1 MRKEERYN
9 LHTFLVY
16 LYACL
21 VVYTY
26 NKIYNTNIV
35 FIENPVLKNRKSEC
49 MTFSRT
55 LAKKG
60 GILGSAS
67 DQAACAPSSSIG

>member
-1 MRKEERYN
+1 MPSIIYI
-9 LHTFLVY
+9 Y
-16 LYACL
+16 
-21 VVYTY
+21 
-26 NKIYNTNIV
+26 KIYNTNIV

-60 GILGSAS
+60 GILGSWDRRQIKQLARP
-67 DQAACAPSSSIG
+67 APPLVNQ